1 MSVKYQCLKC
11 KLGHYCKFGNFRE
24 AFIFAKLR
32 IHTRSFV
39 KIKSLLNGE
48 IILSFTDMV
57 NHVLVANFKRRKY
70 SAGSSSH
77 MSHRK

>member
-1 MSVKYQCLKC
+1 MSDKYQCLKC

-32 IHTRSFV
+32 AKFRENKILAKWRDHSVIYRYGRSCP
-39 KIKSLLNGE
+39 SRE
-48 IILSFTDMV
+48 
-57 NHVLVANFKRRKY
+57 FKRRKY
-70 SAGSSSH
+70 SVGSSSH